1 MFIKNKGG
9 IVVEKIFAEMT
20 EMVEDLY
27 AEADEIVNKYKKG
40 E

>member
-1 MFIKNKGG
+1 MKEMFR
-9 IVVEKIFAEMT
+9 EMD
-20 EMVEDLY
+20 EMIENLY